1 MYFLFKKNCWKFF
14 FLFFLLL
21 LLCVFRIDEIPTG
34 KLWKPWPFIKILYLA
49 SSYWNHGHFY
59 MTWVSRSPC
68 FKGAFPGLRQFLATE
83 SPLKMMKN
91 NFISPQKLFSFS
103 RYLNICLDVLVMNK
117 NGLIRK
123 MRLIW
128 NLWRHSLVT
137 TWLTNNSNTHIT
149 QYLKK

>member
-1 MYFLFKKNCWKFF
+1 MYFLFKKDCWKFF

-103 RYLNICLDVLVMNK
+103 RYLNICLEFSSFFSCSKTVWLERS
-117 NGLIRK
+117 GCQI
-123 MRLIW
+123 
-128 NLWRHSLVT
+128 LWRHSLVNKQ
-137 TWLTNNSNTHIT
+137 L
-149 QYLKK
+149 

>member
-1 MYFLFKKNCWKFF
+1 MYFLFKKDCWKFF

-34 KLWKPWPFIKILYLA
+34 KLWKPWPFIEILYLA

-103 RYLNICLDVLVMNK
+103 RYLNICLEFSSFFSCSKTVWLERS
-117 NGLIRK
+117 GCQI
-123 MRLIW
+123 
-128 NLWRHSLVT
+128 LWRHSLVNKQ
-137 TWLTNNSNTHIT
+137 L
-149 QYLKK
+149 